1 MYFLYLDNSI
11 SILYLYICCLRA
23 YTNTQ
28 FISILFRHSRIK
40 QSLELEH
47 TPMDGVSTD
56 FLLVETVVEYEGN
69 GDADS
74 PLDVQ
79 HGIMKTMAL
88 QHQLL
93 CWEFYCAS

>member
-1 MYFLYLDNSI
+1 
-11 SILYLYICCLRA
+11 
-23 YTNTQ
+23 
-28 FISILFRHSRIK
+28 
-40 QSLELEH
+40 
-47 TPMDGVSTD
+47 MDGVSTD

-79 HGIMKTMAL
+79 HGIMKTMAP